1 MAYGVSDL
9 FSYMLVCAVMYY
21 NVFVNVTGIVFG
33 LSIYTL
39 SPHVKCQVIFCPH
52 CCIVHAT

>member
-9 FSYMLVCAVMYY
+9 FSYMLVCTVVYY
-21 NVFVNVTGIVFG
+21 NVFVNVAGIVLG

-39 SPHVKCQVIFCPH
+39 SHSVNL
-52 CCIVHAT
+52 

>member
-9 FSYMLVCAVMYY
+9 FSYMLVCTVVYY

-39 SPHVKCQVIFCPH
+39 SRFVNV
-52 CCIVHAT
+52 